1 MRTAVMLLAISVLA
15 AGSARAQQPPAP
27 PPNPDLAKGLF
38 GEREPEPGDEE
49 AAAGQAEPVNP
60 EAPPASD
67 VPAPSSEAYDS
78 RVRQSF
84 AAAESFQ
91 GPLDGGW
98 TLSATGEGQLYA
110 IRFVDKAG
118 RLEAAWRDLRR
129 QGALGA
135 SGFVDQVDRSGGR
148 LTLRFSPAAGV
159 RDVATL
165 TAGSGGVW
173 SGELDENGRKRVVS
187 LAKTSP

>member
-1 MRTAVMLLAISVLA
+1 MAIILLAFAALA
-15 AGSARAQQPPAP
+15 AGPARAQQPPSP
-27 PPNPDLAKGLF
+27 PPSNPDLAKGLF

-49 AAAGQAEPVNP
+49 EAAGQAEPVDP
-60 EAPPASD
+60 EAAPPSD
-67 VPAPSSEAYDS
+67 APAPSSEAYDN
-78 RVRQSF
+78 RIRQSF
-84 AAAESFQ
+84 AAAESFR

-98 TLSATGEGQLYA
+98 TLSAAGEGQLYA

-135 SGFVDQVDRSGGR
+135 SGFVDQVDRAGGR
-148 LTLRFSPAAGV
+148 LTLSFSPATGV

-165 TAGSGGVW
+165 TPGSGGVW
-173 SGELDENGRKRVVS
+173 SGELDENGRKRAVS